1 MDPEDFISPE
11 VGITA
16 AVVAA
21 IFSPRARKLIRQGAV
36 YGMAGLLVAGD
47 TVTTLARNFGQGVQ
61 QAGASMANAA
71 QNTANQAKADVS
83 TSMNGAEETAQK
95 ISTQKSTTAK
105 TRSATTHEGSHE
117 PDSRR

>member
-1 MDPEDFISPE
+1 MDPEDFLAPE

-21 IFSPRARKLIRQGAV
+21 IFSPRARKVIRQGAV

-47 TVTTLARNFGQGVQ
+47 TVTSLARSFGQGVR
-61 QAGASMANAA
+61 QAGSSMANAA

-83 TSMNGAEETAQK
+83 TSVNEATEAAQ
-95 ISTQKSTTAK
+95 
-105 TRSATTHEGSHE
+105 
-117 PDSRR
+117 

>member
-1 MDPEDFISPE
+1 MDPEDFLAPE

-47 TVTTLARNFGQGVQ
+47 AVASLGRSFGQGVQ
-61 QAGASMANAA
+61 QAGASMANTA
-71 QNTANQAKADVS
+71 QNAANQAKADVS
-83 TSMNGAEETAQK
+83 TSETEAAETAQK
-95 ISTQKSTTAK
+95 STAHKSTTAK
-105 TRSATTHEGSHE
+105 TRSGSAGE
-117 PDSRR
+117 

>member
-1 MDPEDFISPE
+1 MDPEDFLAPE

-47 TVTTLARNFGQGVQ
+47 AVASLGRSFGQGVQ

-71 QNTANQAKADVS
+71 QNTASQAKADVS
-83 TSMNGAEETAQK
+83 TAETEATETSQK
-95 ISTQKSTTAK
+95 SAVQKSTTTK
-105 TRSATTHEGSHE
+105 TRSGNTGE
-117 PDSRR
+117 

>member
-1 MDPEDFISPE
+1 MDPEDFLAPE

-47 TVTTLARNFGQGVQ
+47 AVASLGRSFGQGVQ

-71 QNTANQAKADVS
+71 QNTADQARTNAS
-83 TSMNGAEETAQK
+83 TTETATAGTSQK
-95 ISTQKSTTAK
+95 STTQKSTTDKAK
-105 TRSATTHEGSHE
+105 SGTAGG
-117 PDSRR
+117 

>member
-1 MDPEDFISPE
+1 MDPEDFLAPE

-16 AVVAA
+16 AVVAV
-21 IFSPRARKLIRQGAV
+21 IFSPRARKVIRQGAV

-47 TVTTLARNFGQGVQ
+47 AITSLGRSFGQGVQ

-83 TSMNGAEETAQK
+83 TSVNEAAE
-95 ISTQKSTTAK
+95 TTEQH
-105 TRSATTHEGSHE
+105 S
-117 PDSRR
+117 

>member
-1 MDPEDFISPE
+1 MDPEDFLAPE

-47 TVTTLARNFGQGVQ
+47 AVASLGRSFGQGVQ
-61 QAGASMANAA
+61 QAGTSMANAA
-71 QNTANQAKADVS
+71 QNTASQAKADVS
-83 TSMNGAEETAQK
+83 TAETEATETSQK
-95 ISTQKSTTAK
+95 SAAQKSTTTK
-105 TRSATTHEGSHE
+105 TRSGNTGE
-117 PDSRR
+117 

>member
-1 MDPEDFISPE
+1 MDPEDFLAPE

-47 TVTTLARNFGQGVQ
+47 TVASLARNFGQGVQ
-61 QAGASMANAA
+61 QAGATMANAT
-71 QNTANQAKADVS
+71 QNTANQAKAGVS
-83 TSMNGAEETAQK
+83 TSVAEAAEAAQK
-95 ISTQKSTTAK
+95 NTTQKSTTAK
-105 TRSATTHEGSHE
+105 TKSGTAGE
-117 PDSRR
+117 

>member
-1 MDPEDFISPE
+1 MDPEDFLAPE

-16 AVVAA
+16 VVVAA
-21 IFSPRARKLIRQGAV
+21 IFSPRARKLVRQGAV

-47 TVTTLARNFGQGVQ
+47 AIASVGRSFGQGVQ

-83 TSMNGAEETAQK
+83 TSETAAAET
-95 ISTQKSTTAK
+95 TQKSTAQKSSTAK
-105 TRSATTHEGSHE
+105 TRSENTGG
-117 PDSRR
+117 

>member
-16 AVVAA
+16 AVAAA

-47 TVTTLARNFGQGVQ
+47 TVASLARSFGQGVQ
-61 QAGASMANAA
+61 QAGSSVAHAA
-71 QNTANQAKADVS
+71 QNTANQAKADAS
-83 TSMNGAEETAQK
+83 TSVAEAETAQK
-95 ISTQKSTTAK
+95 HTTHKSTTAK
-105 TRSATTHEGSHE
+105 TKS
-117 PDSRR
+117 

>member
-1 MDPEDFISPE
+1 MDPEDFLAPE

-47 TVTTLARNFGQGVQ
+47 AI
-61 QAGASMANAA
+61 ASDMVN
-71 QNTANQAKADVS
+71 
-83 TSMNGAEETAQK
+83 
-95 ISTQKSTTAK
+95 I
-105 TRSATTHEGSHE
+105 
-117 PDSRR
+117 P

>member
-1 MDPEDFISPE
+1 MDPEDFLTPE

-21 IFSPRARKLIRQGAV
+21 IFSPRARKLVRQGAV

-47 TVTTLARNFGQGVQ
+47 AIASLGRSFGQGVQ
-61 QAGASMANAA
+61 QAGATMANAA

-83 TSMNGAEETAQK
+83 TSVNEAAE
-95 ISTQKSTTAK
+95 TTEQH
-105 TRSATTHEGSHE
+105 S
-117 PDSRR
+117 